1 MLLTAFII
9 MKVFEGNYVTAVTP
23 AFTFAAFI
31 GMLASFAVLGYY
43 MYKQNHYL
51 II

>member
-9 MKVFEGNYVTAVTP
+9 MKVFEGNYVTAVTQL
-23 AFTFAAFI
+23 TFAAFI